1 LTKNVSHL
9 LIFAIRCPFHA
20 FQQKKSS
27 DFSFFSMLG
36 IHQKGWGKTAM
47 NAVTIVIGSIC
58 ILLIAYRLY
67 GTFIAAKV
75 LKLDDSNPTPAH
87 ELEDGKDYVPTN
99 KWVTFGHHFA
109 AIAAAGPLV
118 GPILAAQFGYLP
130 SLLWLLIG
138 AVIGGAV
145 HDIVVLFASMRQDG
159 KSLSEIAKKELGP
172 VAGFCAGLAMLFII
186 TITMAGLSLVVLS
199 ALERNPWGTFAV
211 GITIPIAMAVGLYH
225 KKTGNLK
232 IATIVGF
239 GLIMAAIVWG
249 PNIQGT
255 ALGNFLTFEKS
266 TIAILLPVYA
276 FFAAALPVWLLLAP
290 RDYLST
296 FMKIGVFAALIIGV
310 FYVNPAV
317 QFPAFTEF
325 VNGGGPVIAGPVW
338 PFISI
343 TIACGAIS
351 GFHAFVGSGTTPKMI
366 NRWSDIKGVAFGA
379 MLVECLV
386 AIMALIAAV
395 SLMPGDYFAI
405 NSTPEKFATLG
416 METVHLD
423 KLSDEVGMDLEGR
436 TGGAVT
442 LAVGMTYIFTEI
454 PIFEQMASYFYQFVI
469 LFEAVFILTA
479 IDSGTRVARYLIQ
492 DFGGAFFKP
501 LKRMDSVFA
510 TIFASA
516 LACFM
521 WGYLLFS
528 GDISSV
534 WALFGVSNQLM
545 ASIGLIIG
553 ATVVLK
559 IADKRRYMLTCLI
572 PLAYLYVTVN
582 VAGYWM
588 VKNVYWNAASS
599 GFSVLNGTLSI
610 IMLVLG
616 FVILIASIQKWRQ
629 LWKYPQDILVERAAK
644 GMI

>member
-1 LTKNVSHL
+1 
-9 LIFAIRCPFHA
+9 
-20 FQQKKSS
+20 
-27 DFSFFSMLG
+27 
-36 IHQKGWGKTAM
+36 M
-47 NAVTIVIGSIC
+47 NAVPIVIGSIC
-58 ILLIAYRLY
+58 ILMIAYRLY
-67 GTFIAAKV
+67 GTFIALKV
-75 LKLDDSNPTPAH
+75 LKLDDSKPTPAH
-87 ELEDGKDYVPTN
+87 KLEDGKDYVPTN
-99 KWVTFGHHFA
+99 KWVAFGHHFA

-145 HDIVVLFASMRQDG
+145 HDAVVLFASMRKDG
-159 KSLSEIAKKELGP
+159 KSLSEVAKEELGP
-172 VAGFCAGLAMLFII
+172 VAGFCTGLAMLFII
-186 TITMAGLSLVVLS
+186 TITMAGLSMVVLH
-199 ALERNPWGTFAV
+199 ALENNPWGTFAV
-211 GITIPIAMAVGLYH
+211 GITIPIAMGVGLYH

-232 IATIVGF
+232 GATIVGF
-239 GLIMAAIVWG
+239 GLIMAGILLG

-255 ALGNFLTFEKS
+255 ALGELLTLEAS
-266 TIAILLPVYA
+266 TLAIILPIYA

-310 FYVNPAV
+310 FVVNPEI
-317 QFPAFTEF
+317 QFPAVTEF
-325 VNGGGPVIAGPVW
+325 INGGGPIVAGPVW

-351 GFHAFVGSGTTPKMI
+351 GFHAFVGSGTTPKML
-366 NRWSDIKGVAFGA
+366 NRWSDIKSVGFGA
-379 MLVECLV
+379 MLVECVV

-395 SLMPGDYFAI
+395 SLQPGDYFAI
-405 NSTPEKFATLG
+405 NSSPEVFQTLG
-416 METVHLD
+416 METVHLNE
-423 KLSDEVGMDLEGR
+423 LSEEIGINLEGR

-454 PIFEQMASYFYQFVI
+454 PFFNKLASFFFQFVI
-469 LFEAVFILTA
+469 MFEAVFILTA

-492 DFGGAFFKP
+492 DFFGEFYKP
-501 LKRMDSVFA
+501 LKKVDWLPGN
-510 TIFASA
+510 IFASA
-516 LACFM
+516 LACFI
-521 WGYLLFS
+521 WGYLLYS
-528 GDISSV
+528 GDIGSI

-559 IADKRRYMLTCLI
+559 IADKRWYIWTCLV

-588 VKNVYWNAASS
+588 VRNVYLNPESA
-599 GFSVLNGTLSI
+599 GFSILNGVLSI
-610 IMLVLG
+610 TMLCLG
-616 FVILIASIQKWRQ
+616 LVILISALKKWRE
-629 LWKYPQDILVERAAK
+629 LWKIPQAELLEKSA
-644 GMI
+644 

>member
-1 LTKNVSHL
+1 
-9 LIFAIRCPFHA
+9 
-20 FQQKKSS
+20 
-27 DFSFFSMLG
+27 
-36 IHQKGWGKTAM
+36 M

-58 ILLIAYRLY
+58 ILMIAYRLY
-67 GTFIAAKV
+67 GTFMAAKV
-75 LKLDDSNPTPAH
+75 LKLNDSKPTPAH

-130 SLLWLLIG
+130 GLLWLLIG

-145 HDIVVLFASMRQDG
+145 HDMVVLFASMRKKG
-159 KSLSEIAKKELGP
+159 KSLSEVAKEELGP
-172 VAGFCAGLAMLFII
+172 VAGFCTGLAMLFII
-186 TITMAGLSLVVLS
+186 TITMAGLSLVVLN
-199 ALERNPWGTFAV
+199 ALQNNPWGTFAV
-211 GITIPIAMAVGLYH
+211 GITIPIAMGVGLYH

-232 IATIVGF
+232 VATTVGF
-239 GLIMAAIVWG
+239 ALIMAAIVFG
-249 PNIQGT
+249 PNIEGT
-255 ALGNFLTFEKS
+255 ALGDLLTMEAS
-266 TIAILLPVYA
+266 TIAIILPIYA

-310 FYVNPAV
+310 FYVNPSV

-325 VNGGGPVIAGPVW
+325 INGGGPIIAGPVW

-366 NRWSDIKGVAFGA
+366 NRWSDVKGVAFGA

-386 AIMALIAAV
+386 AIMALIAAI
-395 SLMPGDYFAI
+395 SLQPGDYFAI

-416 METVHLD
+416 VETVHLD
-423 KLSDEVGMDLEGR
+423 QLSNEIGMDLEGR

-454 PIFEQMASYFYQFVI
+454 PIFATLASYFFQFVI

-479 IDSGTRVARYLIQ
+479 IDAGTRVARYLIQ
-492 DFGGAFFKP
+492 DFLGDFIKP
-501 LKRMDSVFA
+501 LKSTDSLPA
-510 TIFASA
+510 NIIASA

-521 WGYLLFS
+521 WGYLLYS

-553 ATVVLK
+553 ATVILK
-559 IADKRRYMLTCLI
+559 IADKRWYMFTCLV

-588 VKNVYWNAASS
+588 VKNVYWNTENP
-599 GFSVLNGTLSI
+599 GFNLLNGTLSI
-610 IMLVLG
+610 IMLILG
-616 FVILIASIQKWRQ
+616 FIILVTSINKWIQ
-629 LWKYPQDILVERAAK
+629 LCKIPQDVLVERAKREA
-644 GMI
+644 I

>member
-1 LTKNVSHL
+1 
-9 LIFAIRCPFHA
+9 
-20 FQQKKSS
+20 
-27 DFSFFSMLG
+27 
-36 IHQKGWGKTAM
+36 M

-58 ILLIAYRLY
+58 ILMIAYRLY
-67 GTFIAAKV
+67 GTFIALKV
-75 LKLDDSNPTPAH
+75 LKLDDSKPTPAH
-87 ELEDGKDYVPTN
+87 KLEDGKDYVPTN
-99 KWVTFGHHFA
+99 KWVAFGHHFA

-145 HDIVVLFASMRQDG
+145 HDAVVLFASMRKDG
-159 KSLSEIAKKELGP
+159 KSLSEVAKEELGP
-172 VAGFCAGLAMLFII
+172 VAGFCTGLAMLFII
-186 TITMAGLSLVVLS
+186 TITMAGLSMVVLH
-199 ALERNPWGTFAV
+199 ALENNPWGTFAV
-211 GITIPIAMAVGLYH
+211 GITIPIAMGVGLYH

-232 IATIVGF
+232 GATIVGF
-239 GLIMAAIVWG
+239 ALIMAAILLG

-255 ALGNFLTFEKS
+255 ALGDLLTLEAS
-266 TIAILLPVYA
+266 TLAIILPIYA

-310 FYVNPAV
+310 FVVNPEI

-325 VNGGGPVIAGPVW
+325 INGGGPIVAGPVW

-351 GFHAFVGSGTTPKMI
+351 GFHAFVGSGTTPKML
-366 NRWSDIKGVAFGA
+366 NRWSDIKSVGFGA
-379 MLVECLV
+379 MLVECVV

-395 SLMPGDYFAI
+395 SLQPGDYFAI
-405 NSTPEKFATLG
+405 NSSPEVFQTLG
-416 METVHLD
+416 METVHLNE
-423 KLSDEVGMDLEGR
+423 LSEEIGINLEGR

-454 PIFEQMASYFYQFVI
+454 PFFDKLASFFFQFVI
-469 LFEAVFILTA
+469 MFEAVFILTA

-492 DFGGAFFKP
+492 DFFGEFYKP
-501 LKRMDSVFA
+501 LKRVDWLPGN
-510 TIFASA
+510 IFASA
-516 LACFM
+516 LACFI
-521 WGYLLFS
+521 WGYLLYS
-528 GDISSV
+528 GDISSI

-559 IADKRRYMLTCLI
+559 IADKRWYMWTCLV

-588 VKNVYWNAASS
+588 VRNVYLNPDSA
-599 GFSVLNGTLSI
+599 GFSILNGILSI
-610 IMLVLG
+610 TMLILG
-616 FVILIASIQKWRQ
+616 LIILVAALKKWRE
-629 LWKYPQDILVERAAK
+629 LWKIPQAELLKRSA
-644 GMI
+644 

>member
-1 LTKNVSHL
+1 
-9 LIFAIRCPFHA
+9 
-20 FQQKKSS
+20 
-27 DFSFFSMLG
+27 
-36 IHQKGWGKTAM
+36 M
-47 NAVTIVIGSIC
+47 NAVPIVIGSIC
-58 ILLIAYRLY
+58 ILMIAYRLY
-67 GTFIAAKV
+67 GTFIALKV
-75 LKLDDSNPTPAH
+75 LKLDDSKPTPAH
-87 ELEDGKDYVPTN
+87 KLEDGKDYVPTN
-99 KWVTFGHHFA
+99 KWVAFGHHFA

-145 HDIVVLFASMRQDG
+145 HDAVVLFASMRKDG
-159 KSLSEIAKKELGP
+159 KSLSEVAKEELGP
-172 VAGFCAGLAMLFII
+172 VAGFCTGLAMLFII
-186 TITMAGLSLVVLS
+186 TITMAGLSMVVLH
-199 ALERNPWGTFAV
+199 ALENNPWGTFAV
-211 GITIPIAMAVGLYH
+211 GITIPIAMGVGLYH

-232 IATIVGF
+232 GATIVGF
-239 GLIMAAIVWG
+239 SLIMAGILLG

-255 ALGNFLTFEKS
+255 AFGELLTLEAS
-266 TIAILLPVYA
+266 TLAIILPIYA

-310 FYVNPAV
+310 FVVNPEI

-325 VNGGGPVIAGPVW
+325 INGGGPIVAGPVW

-351 GFHAFVGSGTTPKMI
+351 GFHAFVGSGTTPKML
-366 NRWSDIKGVAFGA
+366 NRWSDIKSVGFGA
-379 MLVECLV
+379 MLVECVV

-395 SLMPGDYFAI
+395 SLQPGDYFAI
-405 NSTPEKFATLG
+405 NSTPEVFQTLG
-416 METVHLD
+416 METVHLNE
-423 KLSDEVGMDLEGR
+423 LSEEIGMNLEGR

-454 PIFEQMASYFYQFVI
+454 PFFDKLASFFFQFVI
-469 LFEAVFILTA
+469 MFEAVFILTA

-492 DFGGAFFKP
+492 DFFGEFYKP
-501 LKRMDSVFA
+501 LKRVDWLPGN
-510 TIFASA
+510 IFASA
-516 LACFM
+516 LACFI
-521 WGYLLFS
+521 WGYLLYS
-528 GDISSV
+528 GDIGSI

-559 IADKRRYMLTCLI
+559 IADKRWYIWTCLV
-572 PLAYLYVTVN
+572 PLAYLYATVN

-588 VKNVYWNAASS
+588 VKNVYLNPDSA
-599 GFSVLNGTLSI
+599 GFSILNGVLSI
-610 IMLVLG
+610 IMLCLG
-616 FVILIASIQKWRQ
+616 LVILIAALKKWRE
-629 LWKYPQDILVERAAK
+629 LWKIPQAELLKRSA
-644 GMI
+644 

>member
-1 LTKNVSHL
+1 
-9 LIFAIRCPFHA
+9 
-20 FQQKKSS
+20 
-27 DFSFFSMLG
+27 
-36 IHQKGWGKTAM
+36 M
-47 NAVTIVIGSIC
+47 NAVTIVVGSIC

-67 GTFIAAKV
+67 GTFMAAKV
-75 LKLDDSNPTPAH
+75 LKLDESKPTPAQKF
-87 ELEDGKDYVPTN
+87 EDGKDYVPTN
-99 KWVTFGHHFA
+99 KWVVFGHHFA

-130 SLLWLLIG
+130 SLIWLLVG

-145 HDIVVLFASMRQDG
+145 HDMVVLFASMRRDG
-159 KSLSEIAKKELGP
+159 KSLSEVAKEELGP
-172 VAGFCAGLAMLFII
+172 VAGFCTGLAMLFII
-186 TITMAGLSLVVLS
+186 TITMAGLSLVVLG

-211 GITIPIAMAVGLYH
+211 GITIPIAMGVGLYH
-225 KKTGNLK
+225 KRTGNLK
-232 IATIVGF
+232 LATTVGF
-239 GLIMAAIVWG
+239 ILIMAAIVLG
-249 PNIQGT
+249 PKIQGT
-255 ALGNFLTFEKS
+255 WFGDLLTLEKS
-266 TIAILLPVYA
+266 TLAIILPVYA

-310 FYVNPAV
+310 FIVNPEV

-325 VNGGGPVIAGPVW
+325 VNGGGPVVAGPVW

-351 GFHAFVGSGTTPKMI
+351 GFHAFVGSGTTPKMV
-366 NRWSDIKGVAFGA
+366 NRWKDIKGVAFGA

-395 SLMPGDYFAI
+395 SLQPGDYFAI
-405 NSTPEKFATLG
+405 NSSPEKFAELG

-423 KLSDEVGMDLEGR
+423 RLSESVGMDLEGR

-442 LAVGMTYIFTEI
+442 LAVGMTEIFTNV
-454 PIFEQMASYFYQFVI
+454 PFFKNLASYFYQFVI

-492 DFGGAFFKP
+492 DFFGDFIKP
-501 LKRMDSVFA
+501 LKRTDSLGA
-510 TIFASA
+510 NIIASA
-516 LACFM
+516 IACFV

-545 ASIGLIIG
+545 ASIGLIVG
-553 ATVVLK
+553 ATVVFK
-559 IADKRRYMLTCLI
+559 IAEKRWYILTCLI
-572 PLAYLYVTVN
+572 PLAYLYITVN

-588 VKNVYWNAASS
+588 VKNVYLNTENA
-599 GFSVLNGTLSI
+599 GYNVLNGVLSI

-616 FVILIASIQKWRQ
+616 IVIMVTSIIKWIKLSKIPQAELVQQSAKEIAS
-629 LWKYPQDILVERAAK
+629 
-644 GMI
+644 